1 MKIFIFKES
10 YNSYIIEPEPLN
22 KEDFIEVEVNDL
34 SIFDTHLFNGE
45 EFVPRIREEYHKTL
59 NEAKTHQQILISDTA
74 QAFISRVG
82 ELDKLPE
89 FEVKTWTKQADE
101 ARAWMENKDA
111 PTPTLDAIALG
122 RGMDRETLIIKAF
135 YKAQVYE
142 TIVAYVSGTRQKYEA
157 QIKNAKTIEEV
168 KAIIPKYELPRGLI
182 L

>member
-1 MKIFIFKES
+1 MKVFIFKNDYES
-10 YNSYIIEPEPLN
+10 YVVEPEPLY
-22 KEDFIEVEVNDL
+22 KEDFIEVEVEDL
-34 SIFDTHLFNGE
+34 SIFDTHVFNGK
-45 EFVPRIREEYHKTL
+45 EFVLRLREEYHKTL
-59 NEAKTHQQILISDTA
+59 NQAKAEQQILVSNTA
-74 QAFISRVG
+74 QAFISKIG

-89 FEVKTWTKQADE
+89 FEIKTWTKQADE
-101 ARAWMENKDA
+101 ARAWMEDKTYS
-111 PTPTLDAIALG
+111 TPTLDAIALG

-168 KAIIPKYELPRGLI
+168 QAVIPKYDLPRGLI